1 MDIANITL
9 PPVAQFTREELITA
23 SANPNLPTLQQLL
36 PKLEPGWALETYGN
50 GNSYT
55 DPHAR
60 QININHCQPLNNGL
74 RDLAWEITNAIN
86 TPKRIELETGAKNK
100 TITELD
106 FVMGIHTMEA
116 EAQLNAMKTA
126 AQLGYN
132 LHEIGYSH
140 LSISTYDSLMSETIT
155 LETYILTVAN
165 EVHELGKIKNAQG
178 IELMAREEYANQ
190 YRLFLNSVLSV

>member
-1 MDIANITL
+1 MESPELIL
-9 PPVAQFTREELITA
+9 PTAPQFTRDELIAA
-23 SANPNLPTLQQLL
+23 SANPNLPAVQLL
-36 PKLEPGWALETYGN
+36 LSTLEPGWALETYGN

-86 TPKRIELETGAKNK
+86 TPRRIELETGAKNK
-100 TITELD
+100 SISELD

-132 LHEIGYSH
+132 LHEIGYSQV
-140 LSISTYDSLMSETIT
+140 SIEAYESLMCATIS
-155 LETYILTVAN
+155 LESYIATVAN
-165 EVHELGKIKNAQG
+165 EVHQLGKIKNAYG
-178 IELMAREEYANQ
+178 VELMAREEYANQ
-190 YRLFLNSVLSV
+190 YRMFYSS

>member
-1 MDIANITL
+1 MKTIC
-9 PPVAQFTREELITA
+9 
-23 SANPNLPTLQQLL
+23 
-36 PKLEPGWALETYGN
+36 LE
-50 GNSYT
+50 
-55 DPHAR
+55 
-60 QININHCQPLNNGL
+60 QININHCQILNNGL

-126 AQLGYN
+126 SQLGYN

-140 LSISTYDSLMSETIT
+140 LSIATYDSFMSQTIT

-165 EVHELGKIKNAQG
+165 EVHQLGKIKNSQG

-190 YRLFLNSVLSV
+190 YKMFFGS

>member
-1 MDIANITL
+1 MDIAEITQ
-9 PPVAQFTREELITA
+9 PPVAQFTREELIAA
-23 SANPNLPTLQQLL
+23 SSNPNLPTLQQLL
-36 PKLEPGWALETYGN
+36 PKLEPGWALVTYGT
-50 GNSYT
+50 GNSFT
-55 DPHAR
+55 DPHNK
-60 QININHCQPLNNGL
+60 QININHCQILNNGL

-86 TPKRIELETGAKNK
+86 TPRRIELETSAKNK
-100 TITELD
+100 TISELD

-126 AQLGYN
+126 SQLGYN

-140 LSISTYDSLMSETIT
+140 LSIATYDSFISETIT

-165 EVHELGKIKNAQG
+165 EVHQLGKIKNSQG

-190 YRLFLNSVLSV
+190 YRMFFGS

>member
-1 MDIANITL
+1 METL
-9 PPVAQFTREELITA
+9 NLTPPSIAQFTRDELIAA
-23 SANPNLPTLQQLL
+23 SANPNLPALQLLL
-36 PKLEPGWALETYGN
+36 PKLEPGWALVTYGN

-55 DPHAR
+55 EPHNK
-60 QININHCQPLNNGL
+60 QININHCQILNNGL

-86 TPKRIELETGAKNK
+86 TPQRLALETGAKNK

-132 LHEIGYSH
+132 LHEIGYSQ
-140 LSISTYDSLMSETIT
+140 LSVATYESLLSETIS
-155 LETYILTVAN
+155 LESYIATVAN
-165 EVHELGKIKNAQG
+165 EVHELGKIKNARG

-190 YRLFLNSVLSV
+190 YRMFFGS